1 MVDLGVVAERIAA
14 ALGTHEPGW
23 QLPRAT
29 ELARRY
35 SADIDQV
42 HAIIDDLVA
51 RQLIRRSPDGRLYRA
66 SPPEYLVAVDGI
78 PGLGAVIDPMS
89 GDLTCTSYGV
99 SQRPATEE
107 AAEALRIRRGETV
120 SVLRLAW
127 ALNGRP
133 AAVSTTYLARHL
145 SEQDLLASSL
155 TAGEPEAGLP
165 LSPPCAIG
173 AGPALRARS
182 ASVQMQLP
190 APWLVRKL
198 RLAAGQLAVLV
209 TVLFTDPAFTDPAF
223 TDPALGD
230 PALTGPALSG
240 PAFSSAACSGT
251 ALTTAVLRPDMF
263 RITIATG
270 QPEQEAIGGSRLAG
284 WSLAAQDGEG

>member
-1 MVDLGVVAERIAA
+1 MANGTAVLGVTMTDLGVVAERIAA

-51 RQLIRRSPDGRLYRA
+51 RQLVRRSPDGRLYRA
-66 SPPEYLVAVDGI
+66 SPPEYLVALDGI
-78 PGLGAVIDPMS
+78 PGLGTAIDPMS
-89 GDLTCTSYGV
+89 GDLTCSSYGV
-99 SQRPATEE
+99 SRRPATEE
-107 AAEALRIRRGETV
+107 AAEALRVRRGEPV

-133 AAVSTTYLARHL
+133 AAVSTTYLVRHL
-145 SEQDLLASSL
+145 AEQDLLAGWP
-155 TAGEPEAGLP
+155 TTGAQEGGLP
-165 LSPPCAIG
+165 LSPPGG
-173 AGPALRARS
+173 AGRDHRDGQPALRPHS

-190 APWLVRKL
+190 PPWLVRKL

-209 TVLFTDPAFTDPAF
+209 TVLFEDGACEDGV
-223 TDPALGD
+223 LGD
-230 PALTGPALSG
+230 GTGRWPV
-240 PAFSSAACSGT
+240 

-270 QPEQEAIGGSRLAG
+270 QPGTCGGSKLAAR
-284 WSLAAQDGEG
+284 SLAAYEDEAP

>member
-1 MVDLGVVAERIAA
+1 MIEQNLCSAAEANSGGYVTVALRVTMTDTGVVAERIAA

-42 HAIIDDLVA
+42 HEIIDDLVA
-51 RQLIRRSPDGRLYRA
+51 RQLVRRSPDGRLYRA
-66 SPPEYLVAVDGI
+66 SPPDYLVALDGI
-78 PGLGAVIDPMS
+78 PGLGATIDPMS
-89 GDLTCTSYGV
+89 GDLACSSYGV
-99 SQRPATEE
+99 SRRPATEE
-107 AAEALRIRRGETV
+107 AAEALRIPRGELV

-133 AAVSTTYLARHL
+133 AAVSTTYLARHPA
-145 SEQDLLASSL
+145 EQDLLTSWL
-155 TAGEPEAGLP
+155 TAGAQGGELS
-165 LSPPCAIG
+165 LSPPG
-173 AGPALRARS
+173 AAGQDHLDSSPALRPHS

-190 APWLVRKL
+190 PPWLIRKL

-209 TVLFTDPAFTDPAF
+209 TVLF
-223 TDPALGD
+223 GD
-230 PALTGPALSG
+230 STGQCP
-240 PAFSSAACSGT
+240 T

-263 RITIATG
+263 RVTIATG
-270 QPEQEAIGGSRLAG
+270 QPGAADGSRMAA
-284 WSLAAQDGEG
+284 WSIAAHDEAL